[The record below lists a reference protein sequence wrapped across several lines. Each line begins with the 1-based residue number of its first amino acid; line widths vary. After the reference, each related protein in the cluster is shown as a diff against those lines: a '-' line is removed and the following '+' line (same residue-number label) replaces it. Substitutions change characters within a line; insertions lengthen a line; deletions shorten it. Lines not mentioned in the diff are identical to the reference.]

1 MVVVRMMMMLANI
14 RDIDVSD
21 PRSQVG
27 PIPSLLCLLMILFPW
42 VLAGSVILLIIEA
55 GVGAVRGLKMI
66 ILRVSRPVNAS
77 SDEERK

>member
-1 MVVVRMMMMLANI
+1 MVVMMMLAHI
-14 RDIDVSD
+14 RDIDVGD
-21 PRSQVG
+21 AWSQVG
-27 PIPSLLCLLMILFPW
+27 PIPSLLCLLVILIPR